1 MKRYLKKTKQ
11 QQQQQQKIKQKTNKK
26 QTTTTTKKKQEMEK
40 PLAECDTRFLIWTTI
55 CVYFYGGI
63 TSINV

>member
-26 QTTTTTKKKQEMEK
+26 QTTTTTKKKTGNGETFSRMRHK
-40 PLAECDTRFLIWTTI
+40 VFDLNYNLCIFLRRHHK
-55 CVYFYGGI
+55 Y
-63 TSINV
+63 